1 MTAGIPMRKIGT
13 EMGGIEVTDRMLGHY
28 RSGTEPLHW
37 RGDLLIAFWC
47 RTLDRNREDRPMRE
61 VTRGRYRAS
70 TIMRP
75 SHVVMQPGY
84 DGPLKAKVE
93 GLDDPEVE
101 PDVEPVSQAEPPAR
115 RKPGPKPGS
124 KRVKVEEVV

>member
-37 RGDLLIAFWC
+37 RGELLIAFWC
-47 RTLDRNREDRPMRE
+47 RTLDRKRDDRPMRE

-70 TIMRP
+70 TILRP
-75 SHVVMQPGY
+75 SHVAMQPGY
-84 DGPLKAKVE
+84 DGPLNGKV
-93 GLDDPEVE
+93 PE
-101 PDVEPVSQAEPPAR
+101 PDGEAESDAEPVSQAELPAR

-124 KRVKVEEVV
+124 KRVKVAEVV